1 MDLLLE
7 INRSAADTLR
17 PHLNEISL
25 AFVATFLVI
34 FGDHVNGTL
43 KRAVSS
49 WIFIARVAA
58 FVLMCTFGYGL
69 LTLWGQP
76 LVLWCLTHLDSTWR
90 PIVVLF
96 SFGLLGVL
104 AERKR
109 YM

>member
-1 MDLLLE
+1 MELILQANASL
-7 INRSAADTLR
+7 AAYIS
-17 PHLNEISL
+17 PHLNDISL
-25 AFVATFLVI
+25 AFVATLLVI

-43 KRAVSS
+43 KRAVSN

-58 FVLMCTFGYGL
+58 FVLLCTFGYGL

-76 LVLWCLTHLDSTWR
+76 LVYWLITQLDFAAR
-90 PIVVLF
+90 PIVILL
-96 SFGLLGVL
+96 SFAALGVY

>member
-1 MDLLLE
+1 MELLLE
-7 INRSAADTLR
+7 INRSAVAMMR
-17 PHLNEISL
+17 PHLNDISL

-43 KRAVSS
+43 KRAVAR
-49 WIFIARVAA
+49 WIFIARVGA

-76 LVLWCLTHLDSTWR
+76 LVYWILTHTDSTFR
-90 PIVVLF
+90 PLLVLL
-96 SFGLLGVL
+96 SFGLLGVW

>member
-1 MDLLLE
+1 MDLVLD
-7 INRSAADTLR
+7 INRSLLTYMN
-17 PHLNEISL
+17 PHLSDISL

-34 FGDHVNGTL
+34 FGDQVNGTL
-43 KRAVSS
+43 KRIVAS

-76 LVLWCLTHLDSTWR
+76 LVYWLLTHIDAVFR
-90 PIVVLF
+90 PLTIIVAF
-96 SFGLLGVL
+96 CALGVW